1 MATDRAPIL
10 RTSER
15 RSFKRCPWQ
24 WSYAWRQGL
33 RPNGFKADALWFGSG
48 IHLALAE
55 RYKYKGLRRGKNVLK
70 VWRDY
75 VNDEIAYVRTLPIGS
90 AGVDEEPVWVSALEL
105 GEAMLGEYLDR
116 YGMDERWYWVAT
128 EQSLEIDIP
137 DPRHKRYGIPQQAK
151 LLPKDGH
158 TRPSLVT
165 YGMTFDGA
173 ARDEQ
178 SEHGDLWLFE
188 HKSAKAIMLQH
199 LSLDDQAGSY
209 WAFAHDAL
217 LRAGLI
223 TKDQH
228 LEGIMYNFLR
238 KAKPDARPR
247 NEVGEYLNKDGS
259 VSKSQPS
266 PLLVREPVYRSP
278 VERRTQVAR
287 IQAEALAM
295 EAYRT
300 KALPLFKTPTTDCAY
315 MCQFYA
321 MCELHENGD
330 DWREYRKAMFKVED
344 PYAAHR
350 KSTEE

>member
-1 MATDRAPIL
+1 MSSRVPIL

-15 RSFKRCPWQ
+15 RSFKRCPQQ
-24 WSYAWRQGL
+24 WAWAWRQGL

-116 YGMDERWYWVAT
+116 YGMDERWYWIAT
-128 EQSLEIDIP
+128 EQSLEVPI
-137 DPRHKRYGIPQQAK
+137 A
-151 LLPKDGH
+151 
-158 TRPSLVT
+158 RPSRPGSGPATGGTLVT

-173 ARDEQ
+173 ARDEASQ
-178 SEHGDLWLFE
+178 HGDLWLFE
-188 HKSAKAIMLQH
+188 HKTAKAIMLGH
-199 LSLDDQAGSY
+199 LPLDDQAGSY

-217 LRAGLI
+217 LAQGLI

-247 NEVGEYLNKDGS
+247 NEDGEYLNKDGS

-300 KALPLFKTPTTDCAY
+300 KQLPLFKTPTTDCAY
-315 MCQFYA
+315 MCPFYA

-330 DWREYRKAMFKVED
+330 DWREYRSAMFKVED
-344 PYAAHR
+344 PYQNHR

>member
-1 MATDRAPIL
+1 MPIL

-15 RSFKRCPWQ
+15 KSFKRCPQQ
-24 WSYAWRQGL
+24 WHWAWRQGL
-33 RPNGFKADALWFGSG
+33 RRNGFTANALWFGSG

-75 VNDEIAYVRTLPIGS
+75 VNDEIAYVRTLPLGS

-116 YGMDERWYWVAT
+116 YGKDERWYWIAT

-137 DPRHKRYGIPQQAK
+137 RPRGYRVSVLNAESP
-151 LLPKDGH
+151 
-158 TRPSLVT
+158 LVT

-173 ARDEQ
+173 ARDEASQ
-178 SEHGDLWLFE
+178 HGDLWLFE
-188 HKSAKAIMLQH
+188 HKTAKAIMLQH

-223 TKDQH
+223 TAKQH

-238 KAKPDARPR
+238 KAKPDSRPR
-247 NEVGEYLNKDGS
+247 NAAGEYLNKDGS

-266 PLLVREPVYRSP
+266 PLLVREPVHRTP
-278 VERRTQVAR
+278 TERRTQVAR

-300 KALPLFKTPTTDCAY
+300 KQLPLFKTTTTDCAY

-321 MCELHENGD
+321 MCELHENDD
-330 DWREYRKAMFKVED
+330 DWREYRDAMFKVED
-344 PYAAHR
+344 PYRDHR